1 MMKHIKILAFI
12 SIILLISSCIEPID
26 FSTVSVESNLVVNA
40 RITNEFKLHT
50 VELSR
55 TIPVDSSNVSPE
67 TNAKV
72 SLLDE
77 TGFVYNFQ
85 ETSSGIYNSVNEFA
99 AEANKTYT
107 LNIETSNGR
116 KYSSSAE
123 TLPSDASIAEIT
135 TNVENNE
142 IAGTEELV
150 IKVNSNISGGEG
162 KYYRY
167 EYDETYKIKT
177 PIWSSRKLLVISDK
191 PPYEFQLVD
200 KTPEED
206 GIGFCYGNQ
215 QSKRI
220 LVTETLSLAQD
231 QVVGFPIRQIPLDDY
246 IIGIRY
252 SILIKQYVINRTTF
266 EFYSLLETFSN
277 PDDIFSQTQVGN
289 IVSNIKSVEQPIE
302 DKVIGF
308 FDVSSVSTKRFFFN
322 RNDVT
327 DTKFVN
333 YRTLVGCEERVNPDI
348 IGPTGN
354 SPLLI
359 RLQTGWIYQSPPD
372 LPIIPPNKL
381 YQLAQKPCGDCS
393 HLGPV
398 NPPEFWVE

>member
-1 MMKHIKILAFI
+1 MKHINILAFI

-40 RITNEFKLHT
+40 RITNEFKFHT

-55 TIPVDSSNVSPE
+55 TIPVDSSKVSPE

-107 LNIETSNGR
+107 LNIETSKGR

-123 TLPSDASIAEIT
+123 TLPANASIAEIT

-177 PIWSSRKLLVISDK
+177 PIWSSRKLLIISDK

-252 SILIKQYVINRTTF
+252 SILVKQYVINRTTF

-289 IVSNIKSVEQPIE
+289 IVSNIKSVEQPNE

>member
-1 MMKHIKILAFI
+1 MKQINILAFI

-40 RITNEFKLHT
+40 RITNEFKFHT

-85 ETSSGIYNSVNEFA
+85 ETSSGIYNSVDEFA

-123 TLPSDASIAEIT
+123 TLPSDASIGDIT
-135 TNVENNE
+135 TSVENNE

-177 PIWSSRKLLVISDK
+177 PIWSSKKLLVISDK

-252 SILIKQYVINRTTF
+252 SILVKQYVINRNTF

-289 IVSNIKSVEQPIE
+289 IVSNVKSVEQPNE

-308 FDVSSVSTKRFFFN
+308 FEVSSVSTKRFFFN
-322 RNDVT
+322 RSDIT
-327 DTKFVN
+327 DTNFVN

>member
-1 MMKHIKILAFI
+1 MMKHINILAFI

-40 RITNEFKLHT
+40 RITNEFKFHT

-55 TIPVDSSNVSPE
+55 TIPVDSSKVSPE

-107 LNIETSNGR
+107 LNIETSKGR

-123 TLPSDASIAEIT
+123 TLPANASIAEIT

-177 PIWSSRKLLVISDK
+177 PIWSSRKLLIISDK

-252 SILIKQYVINRTTF
+252 SILVKQYVINRTTF

-289 IVSNIKSVEQPIE
+289 IVSNIKSVEQPNE